1 MTLKEKI
8 NESRAF
14 IEQRTI
20 IRPKVGIILGTGLG
34 RLADSIAVDAELP
47 YSLIPHFVT
56 ATVEHHAG
64 KLLLGHLADTPVVCM
79 AGRFHCY
86 EGYSAAE
93 ITLPVRVMKALGCKN
108 LLISNVAG
116 GLNESYR
123 RGDIMIL
130 DDHINLLGHNPL
142 TGPND
147 AELGERWPDMFQPY
161 NRHLQEKA
169 EAIAEELG
177 INIRRRGIYA
187 CMSGP
192 SLETRAEYRM
202 LRLIGADAVGMSTVP
217 EVITAVHAG
226 LRVFACSI
234 ITDLCYPG
242 ALQPVD
248 IADIIAVAGQAEPQL
263 VRLFSLLVK
272 Q

>member
-1 MTLKEKI
+1 MNLKEKI
-8 NESRAF
+8 DESRIF
-14 IEQRTI
+14 IAKKTT
-20 IRPKVGIILGTGLG
+20 IRPTVGIILGTGLG
-34 RLADSIAVDAELP
+34 RLADSIAVDVELA
-47 YSLIPHFVT
+47 YNLIPHFVT

-64 KLLLGHLADTPVVCM
+64 KLLLGHLAGAPVVCM

-86 EGYSAAE
+86 EGYSAEE
-93 ITLPVRVMKALGCKN
+93 ITFPVRVMKALGCQD

-123 RGDIMIL
+123 LGDIMIL

-142 TGPND
+142 TGRND
-147 AELGERWPDMFQPY
+147 PELGERWPDMFQPY
-161 NRHLQEKA
+161 NRQLQEKA
-169 EAIAEELG
+169 EAIAEKLG
-177 INIRRRGIYA
+177 ITIRRGGVYA

-202 LRLIGADAVGMSTVP
+202 LRLVGADAVGMSTVP
-217 EVITAVHAG
+217 EVIAAVHAG

-242 ALQPVD
+242 ALRPVD

-263 VRLFSLLVK
+263 VQLFSLLVK